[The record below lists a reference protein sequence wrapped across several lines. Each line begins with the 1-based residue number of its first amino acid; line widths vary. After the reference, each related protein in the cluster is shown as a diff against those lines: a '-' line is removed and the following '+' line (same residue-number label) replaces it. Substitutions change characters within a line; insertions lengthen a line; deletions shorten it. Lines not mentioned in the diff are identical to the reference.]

1 MTSPIVDIEVE
12 CPACG
17 ERFATWH
24 RASVNLSLGE
34 NWTKEELDG
43 VRFAICP
50 KCNGR
55 FEKDVLIA
63 RIEHSMWIIDG
74 LATGLG

>member
-1 MTSPIVDIEVE
+1 MTSPPIEIEVE

-34 NWTKEELDG
+34 QWTKEELDELKF
-43 VRFAICP
+43 VNCP
-50 KCNGR
+50 RCNGR
-55 FEKDVLIA
+55 FEKDLLITMFKPF
-63 RIEHSMWIIDG
+63 S
-74 LATGLG
+74 

>member
-1 MTSPIVDIEVE
+1 MTSPPIEIEVD

-34 NWTKEELDG
+34 KWTQKELDNLKS
-43 VRFAICP
+43 IDCP
-50 KCNGR
+50 GCKSR
-55 FEKDVLIA
+55 LEKDVLIL
-63 RIEHSMWIIDG
+63 RIGSDQ
-74 LATGLG
+74 

>member
-1 MTSPIVDIEVE
+1 MTSPPIEIEVD

-34 NWTKEELDG
+34 HWTKEELDE
-43 VRFAICP
+43 VKFAICP

-63 RIEHSMWIIDG
+63 AFETS
-74 LATGLG
+74 L